1 MAIKKTI
8 TSKRQNYVDEYKAAI
23 EKVRSMLEPLS
34 EKQLNWSPA
43 PGQWSVAQCISHL
56 IVTGNQYIQQIQET
70 IKTVSQRKSTS
81 EDPLRYSL
89 VGKLFINMMEP
100 PVKKKIRTPRSFN
113 PSIINPKNKLIE
125 EFSGINEDFIAIIQS
140 TQNLDISRIKIM
152 SPVSKLLKFKLTDVF
167 AYIAAHERRH
177 IWQAEN
183 VMKTEGFPV
192 E

>member
-1 MAIKKTI
+1 MDAKKTI
-8 TSKRQNYVDEYKAAI
+8 RSKRQNYIDEYKAAV

-34 EKQLNWSPA
+34 EKQLNWSTA

-56 IVTGNQYIQQIQET
+56 IVTGNEYIQQMQET
-70 IKTVSQRKSTS
+70 IKNASQRKSAS

-100 PVKKKIRTPRSFN
+100 PVKKKIKTPKNFN
-113 PSIINPKNKLIE
+113 PAIINSKHQLIQ
-125 EFSGINEDFIAIIQS
+125 EFSDVNEDIIAIIQS
-140 TQNLDISRIKIM
+140 TQNLDISRIKIV
-152 SPVSKLLKFKLTDVF
+152 SPVSKLLKFNLTDAF

-183 VMKTEGFPV
+183 VMRADGFPAD
-192 E
+192 